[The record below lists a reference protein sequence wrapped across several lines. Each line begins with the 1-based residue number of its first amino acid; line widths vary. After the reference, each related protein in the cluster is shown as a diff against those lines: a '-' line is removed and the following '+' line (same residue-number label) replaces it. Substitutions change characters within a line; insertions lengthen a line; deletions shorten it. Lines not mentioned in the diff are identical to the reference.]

1 VRPEPTKPPVEG
13 GAVSSWRLIDRWL
26 YQAVGFVDGSGT
38 VSETSG
44 VSGSVTFKS
53 DGRYEQAL
61 YIGGI
66 LNAVKG
72 TYRVAGDR
80 VITSYEWGGKLD
92 SDEFVAQLD
101 ASGDKLTLVGNRSP
115 KAYYTL
121 RRAD

>member
-1 VRPEPTKPPVEG
+1 MYE
-13 GAVSSWRLIDRWL
+13 AV
-26 YQAVGFVDGSGT
+26 AFVDGSGT

-44 VSGSVTFKS
+44 VSGSLVFKS

-72 TYRVAGDR
+72 TYRVSGNR
-80 VITSYEWGGKLD
+80 LVTNYTWSGKPA
-92 SDEFVAQLD
+92 SDEMAIQLD
-101 ASGDKLTLVGNRSP
+101 ASGNRLTLVRSGSP